1 MMTIS
6 PAGVGNLGMGSMSA
20 SGSKSKEQI
29 EGVDSFASLM
39 DMGSSN
45 ATTDVDFESNKDIK
59 SVDNTE
65 SINKEAE
72 YASDDTYNKT
82 VEPEKADSPEKV
94 SKVPEDNK
102 YNTDDK
108 DVTVDD
114 LKNIVADNITVE
126 ESDITEDELASILV
140 QLQNLI
146 KDILTNSGI
155 VDENVT
161 INEATLGDNAVMID
175 DSMLEGLLSS
185 EKIQNIL
192 SEMGISAEDLLD
204 VSNLKDFILKVNNST
219 EVDILINEKLAN
231 IVNSATEQVENILTE
246 QEVSNVDEFIAKL
259 KIMEAKTEKTSNADT
274 TKIAEGILAEEAE
287 IKSFSDAETV
297 INKSSLADKDIEV
310 NVMKDFSQSSSKG
323 ESFGEAKN
331 QILTNLNQAI
341 DSTMNVNSTVEVAS
355 FVDNVQEADIIRQII
370 DNIKLNISKETTSME
385 IQLNP
390 EHLGKVQINVASK
403 DGILQAQI
411 IAESEAAKNA
421 IEGSLATLKE
431 TFQNQELKVE
441 AIEVMVASYEFF
453 NQSNAGDEQNESAPS
468 KRTGVINMGDV
479 VEDELTEEELIEVEL
494 MKAKGNSVSYSV

>member
-45 ATTDVDFESNKDIK
+45 STTDVDFESKTDIK
-59 SVDNTE
+59 PVDNTE
-65 SINKEAE
+65 SIDKEAE
-72 YASDDTYNKT
+72 YASDDTYSKT

-94 SKVPEDNK
+94 SDIPENNK
-102 YNTDDK
+102 YNTDK
-108 DVTVDD
+108 KLSVDD
-114 LKNIVADNITVE
+114 LKKVISNNISIDESEITDE
-126 ESDITEDELASILV
+126 KLGEILSELQDIIR
-140 QLQNLI
+140 
-146 KDILTNSGI
+146 DILTKAGYNQETEGTDVTEVI
-155 VDENVT
+155 ITDED
-161 INEATLGDNAVMID
+161 IE
-175 DSMLEGLLSS
+175 
-185 EKIQNIL
+185 NIL
-192 SEMGISAEDLLD
+192 SEMNIKLQDLLD
-204 VSNLKDFILKVNNST
+204 TSNLKEFILKVNNST

-231 IVNSATEQVENILTE
+231 IVNVATEQVDEILAK

-259 KIMEAKTEKTSNADT
+259 NVLEVKNEKASYVEA
-274 TKIAEGILAEEAE
+274 TKVEDGVFAEDAE

-297 INKSSLADKDIEV
+297 INKSSFADKDIEV

>member
-1 MMTIS
+1 
-6 PAGVGNLGMGSMSA
+6 MS
-20 SGSKSKEQI
+20 ELQ
-29 EGVDSFASLM
+29 
-39 DMGSSN
+39 
-45 ATTDVDFESNKDIK
+45 DI
-59 SVDNTE
+59 
-65 SINKEAE
+65 IR
-72 YASDDTYNKT
+72 
-82 VEPEKADSPEKV
+82 
-94 SKVPEDNK
+94 
-102 YNTDDK
+102 
-108 DVTVDD
+108 
-114 LKNIVADNITVE
+114 
-126 ESDITEDELASILV
+126 
-140 QLQNLI
+140 
-146 KDILTNSGI
+146 DILTKAGYNQDTEGTDVTEVI
-155 VDENVT
+155 ITDED
-161 INEATLGDNAVMID
+161 IE
-175 DSMLEGLLSS
+175 
-185 EKIQNIL
+185 NIL
-192 SEMGISAEDLLD
+192 SEMNIKLQDLLD
-204 VSNLKDFILKVNNST
+204 TSNLKEFILKVNNST

-231 IVNSATEQVENILTE
+231 IVNVATEQVDEILAE

-259 KIMEAKTEKTSNADT
+259 NVLEVKNEKASYVEA
-274 TKIAEGILAEEAE
+274 TKVEDGVFAEDAE

-297 INKSSLADKDIEV
+297 INKSSFADKDIEV

-355 FVDNVQEADIIRQII
+355 FVDNVQEADIVRQII